1 MTGRTFAIGDIHG
14 CDIALEGVLGQ
25 IEPTADDTL
34 VLLGDIIDRGPN
46 SARCIEILLDLKQKC
61 DLILLMGNHEE
72 MLFEALEN
80 GIPNSRWLRYGGE
93 QMVGSYGGRVQ
104 NIPPPHLDFLTDSVL
119 FHETDSTIFV
129 HANLDPELPPA
140 EQSIECLRWRHL
152 TGFEMP
158 HNSGK
163 RVVCGHTPI
172 QSGLP
177 NVFDGWVAIDTW
189 AYGGMFLTA
198 LDVDSDEVFQ
208 ANQGGF
214 TRGGVTLQDL
224 V

>member
-1 MTGRTFAIGDIHG
+1 MSGRTFAIGDIHG
-14 CDIALEGVLGQ
+14 CEIALNGVLSQ
-25 IEPTADDTL
+25 IKPTAIDTL

-46 SARCIEILLDLKQKC
+46 SARCIEILLGLKQLC
-61 DLILLMGNHEE
+61 NLVLVMGNHEE
-72 MLFEALEN
+72 MLFEAFKS

-104 NIPPPHLDFLTDSVL
+104 NIPRPHLDFLADSVP

-129 HANLDPELPPA
+129 HANLDSELPLS

-152 TGFEMP
+152 TGFERP

-163 RVVCGHTPI
+163 RVICGHTPI
-172 QSGLP
+172 QSGVP
-177 NVFDGWVAIDTW
+177 KVFEGWVAIDTG

-198 LDVDSDEVFQ
+198 LNVDSDEVYQ
-208 ANQGGF
+208 ASQGGF
-214 TRGGVTLQDL
+214 TRGGVTLTDL